1 MLREIKT
8 ILKKFDFFI
17 NLNNYYKK
25 FTKKLPNTV
34 KISLKERLEQIEK
47 LKNKKIYYLD
57 KKLTKLIN
65 KKKNIF
71 FLTQQILQKEK
82 NLLKRPIF
90 L

>member
-47 LKNKKIYYLD
+47 LKNKEIYYLD

-71 FLTQQILQKEK
+71 F
-82 NLLKRPIF
+82 F
-90 L
+90 